1 MTEDGM
7 AQDWSDLTK
16 RVARGLAAAKK
27 TTGSELVA
35 ESGPV
40 PLAGRVAGPVIQHRR
55 RRAEGTHRFVLIL
68 PFGEGEVRV
77 ELDPKDY
84 AALTREMVRF
94 WNEQGK
100 AASQPPVPLT
110 EDDA

>member
-1 MTEDGM
+1 M
-7 AQDWSDLTK
+7 AGDWSALTK
-16 RVARGLAAAKK
+16 RVARGLKEVRK

-35 ESGPV
+35 ESEPV
-40 PLAGRVAGPVIQHRR
+40 ALAGRVPAGPVIQHRK

-77 ELDPKDY
+77 ELSPQDY

-94 WNEQGK
+94 WNQQGEE
-100 AASQPPVPLT
+100 ASRPPVPLPGS
-110 EDDA
+110 EADEE

>member
-1 MTEDGM
+1 M
-7 AQDWSDLTK
+7 AGDLSDIGK
-16 RVARGLAAAKK
+16 RIARGVAEVKK

-40 PLAGRVAGPVIQHRR
+40 PLAGRIATPVIQHRK

-77 ELDPKDY
+77 ELDPRDY

-94 WNEQGK
+94 WNEQGE
-100 AASQPPVPLT
+100 AASQPPVPLADG
-110 EDDA
+110 E

>member
-1 MTEDGM
+1 M
-7 AQDWSDLTK
+7 AGDWTDLSK
-16 RVARGLAAAKK
+16 RVARGIAEVKK

-40 PLAGRVAGPVIQHRR
+40 PLAGRIASPVIQHRKR
-55 RRAEGTHRFVLIL
+55 RTEGTHRFVLIL
-68 PFGEGEVRV
+68 PFGEAEVRV

-94 WNEQGK
+94 WNEQGE
-100 AASQPPVPLT
+100 AASQPPVPLK
-110 EDDA
+110 EDEV

>member
-1 MTEDGM
+1 M
-7 AQDWSDLTK
+7 AGDLSDIGK
-16 RVARGLAAAKK
+16 RLARGIAEVKK
-27 TTGSELVA
+27 TTGTELVA

-40 PLAGRVAGPVIQHRR
+40 PLAGRIAAPVIQHRR

-68 PFGEGEVRV
+68 PFGEAEVRV

-94 WNEQGK
+94 WNEQGE
-100 AASQPPVPLT
+100 AASQPPVPL
-110 EDDA
+110 EEGD

>member
-1 MTEDGM
+1 M
-7 AQDWSDLTK
+7 AGDLSDIGK
-16 RVARGLAAAKK
+16 RIARGIAEVKK

-40 PLAGRVAGPVIQHRR
+40 PLAGRIATPVIQHRK

-77 ELDPKDY
+77 ELEPKDY

-94 WNEQGK
+94 WNEQGE
-100 AASQPPVPLT
+100 AASQPPAPQ
-110 EDDA
+110 EDGE

>member
-1 MTEDGM
+1 V

-16 RVARGLAAAKK
+16 RVARGLAEVKK

-35 ESGPV
+35 ESAPV
-40 PLAGRVAGPVIQHRR
+40 PLAGRIASPVIQHRK

>member
-1 MTEDGM
+1 M
-7 AQDWSDLTK
+7 AGDLSDIGK
-16 RVARGLAAAKK
+16 RIARGIAQVKK

-40 PLAGRVAGPVIQHRR
+40 PLAGRIATPVIQHRK

-77 ELDPKDY
+77 ELDPRDY

-94 WNEQGK
+94 WNEQGE
-100 AASQPPVPLT
+100 AASQPPVPLADG
-110 EDDA
+110 E

>member
-1 MTEDGM
+1 M
-7 AQDWSDLTK
+7 AGDLSDIGK
-16 RVARGLAAAKK
+16 RIARGIAEVKK

-40 PLAGRVAGPVIQHRR
+40 PLAGRIATPVIQHRK

-94 WNEQGK
+94 WNEQGE
-100 AASQPPVPLT
+100 AASQSPVPLADG
-110 EDDA
+110 E